1 MKQKKQ
7 VIESEYSYGLN
18 MVITKKD
25 GENLVPAINNG
36 DSYDYVIMADEDNV
50 SFFGHIKRNPTF
62 KNCEDLKQRYA
73 EVEYLNDL
81 EKEYERGSSEE
92 YFNSTEDVAL
102 EFEKVNEEFLAL
114 LYDKTIPEKKKYKN
128 PIFDKR
134 QGFLGYH
141 PEISK
146 IDIRICHLGYTSC
159 EIDENGEYKNVST
172 RIFQPTPRID
182 YKTYKEF
189 IDEYLIKKK
198 AELIFEAEDEL
209 KNLDSEF
216 EETKKTIESL
226 LETNSKV
233 GLVSIWTAVP
243 KRMKEIEIKI
253 DSFDIESFLT
263 FSRNT
268 IYWFSK

>member
-1 MKQKKQ
+1 MKQ

-18 MVITKKD
+18 MVITKND
-25 GENLVPAINNG
+25 GEKNLVPAINNG
-36 DSYDYVIMADEDNV
+36 DSYDYVIMADEDDV
-50 SFFGHIKRNPTF
+50 SFFGYIKRNPTF
-62 KNCEDLKQRYA
+62 KNYKDLKQRYA

-114 LYDKTIPEKKKYKN
+114 LYDKAIPEKKKYKN

-146 IDIRICHLGYTSC
+146 IDIRICYLGYTSC

-189 IDEYLIKKK
+189 VDEYLIKKK
-198 AELIFEAEDEL
+198 TELFFEAEDEL

-216 EETKKTIESL
+216 EETKKTIENL
-226 LETNSKV
+226 LEFNSKV
-233 GLVSIWTAVP
+233 GLVSIWTTAP
-243 KRMKEIEIKI
+243 KRMKENEIKI

-263 FSRNT
+263 FSRNA

>member
-1 MKQKKQ
+1 M
-7 VIESEYSYGLN
+7 
-18 MVITKKD
+18 
-25 GENLVPAINNG
+25 
-36 DSYDYVIMADEDNV
+36 
-50 SFFGHIKRNPTF
+50 
-62 KNCEDLKQRYA
+62 
-73 EVEYLNDL
+73 
-81 EKEYERGSSEE
+81 
-92 YFNSTEDVAL
+92 
-102 EFEKVNEEFLAL
+102 
-114 LYDKTIPEKKKYKN
+114 
-128 PIFDKR
+128 
-134 QGFLGYH
+134 
-141 PEISK
+141 
-146 IDIRICHLGYTSC
+146 
-159 EIDENGEYKNVST
+159 ST

-189 IDEYLIKKK
+189 IDEYIIKKR

-233 GLVSIWTAVP
+233 GLVSIWTTAP

-253 DSFDIESFLT
+253 DSLDIESFLT